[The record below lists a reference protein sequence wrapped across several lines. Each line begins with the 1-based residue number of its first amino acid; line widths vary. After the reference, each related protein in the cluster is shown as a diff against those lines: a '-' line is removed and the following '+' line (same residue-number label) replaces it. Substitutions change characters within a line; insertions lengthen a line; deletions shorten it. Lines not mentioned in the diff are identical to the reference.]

1 MPQAVKYFFSKSK
14 FYNNNTTTPVE
25 TVGVVYQYGGWSF
38 SSQPSQDQGVAR
50 DEFNQRNIL
59 HDVREYVSRNVTK
72 IKFPRGASVDQAL
85 DIIDKN
91 IGDKKTKA
99 KIDQAVRDYASVYDA
114 WHARMEFYEA
124 YRIVLNQLP
133 YFTPQGIRAMVMGEK
148 YPFSAAA
155 HDFARGVDRKEI
167 QKSINV
173 LPPYLRRQLRGFCER
188 YNYVITD
195 DIIRDSQ
202 EFIPMAMDRLMPRRS
217 VSVDQLIGRTADE
230 FLRDAAK
237 YEYFKKTGDMD
248 IFFSKFQQMEI
259 DSLPDNELAA
269 KYAAASG
276 QRFED
281 ALVIK
286 GRIEKL
292 ASENKDMSEFIAA
305 VYKYSVHYTSSYCN
319 PEIARLMFN
328 TLKPYYNKFKS
339 SKAVTKYGGL
349 SHELKPY
356 HNKFKSSKAVT
367 QYMGL
372 FHERVLD
379 AKLRRDISETFG
391 IKPESVKEKKE
402 RIKSSL
408 RDAATRISSGDVSSD
423 LVVVDEIEG
432 LRNRYGVIAGPETF
446 DKTKKLHTPTKTQ
459 QEIVKRFSGRG
470 K

>member
-1 MPQAVKYFFSKSK
+1 MPQDVKYFFSKSK
-14 FYNNNTTTPVE
+14 FYNKDATTPVE
-25 TVGVVYQYGGWSF
+25 TVGVMYQYGGWMF

-91 IGDKKTKA
+91 IGDKKADA
-99 KIDQAVRDYASVYDA
+99 KIDKSVRDYISEYNDWRV
-114 WHARMEFYEA
+114 RLESYEA

-202 EFIPMAMDRLMPRRS
+202 EFIPMAKDYLVPHRYI
-217 VSVDQLIGRTADE
+217 SVDQLIGRTADE
-230 FLRDAAK
+230 LLRDAAK

-305 VYKYSVHYTSSYCN
+305 VYKYSVYYTSSYCN

-328 TLKPYYNKFKS
+328 TLKPY
-339 SKAVTKYGGL
+339 
-349 SHELKPY
+349 

-367 QYMGL
+367 QYMDL

-391 IKPESVKEKKE
+391 IKPQSVKEKKE
-402 RIKSSL
+402 RIKASL

-446 DKTKKLHTPTKTQ
+446 NKTKKLHTPTKTQ